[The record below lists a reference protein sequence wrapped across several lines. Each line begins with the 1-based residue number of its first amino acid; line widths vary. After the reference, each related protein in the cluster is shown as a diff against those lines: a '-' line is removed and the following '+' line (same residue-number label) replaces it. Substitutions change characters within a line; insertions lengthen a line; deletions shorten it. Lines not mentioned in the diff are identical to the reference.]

1 MNSEM
6 VVMTERE
13 NDDVT
18 NVDVTVSWMLKRWW
32 SREREKADVT

>member
-6 VVMTERE
+6 MVMTGRE

-18 NVDVTVSWMLKRWW
+18 NVDVIVSWMLKRWW
-32 SREREKADVT
+32 SREREKTDVT